1 MNIRLRNS
9 TEKTINPTPWF
20 FWALALWVCLV
31 CVLIQA
37 AKADDWTPRNGPEGG
52 YVARVAVDYTDSNI
66 VYLSNYAGIHKS
78 TNGGTS
84 WTNLNAYFGVS
95 KIILD
100 RTNHT
105 TVYAVGGPIFK
116 STNGGAN
123 WVILDTKLT
132 CDEAVEDMVLDPQN
146 SATIYGIVSTRVG
159 TTVDYSVIKSTNG
172 GDSWTKLT
180 WKAYEL
186 AIDPTNSSVFYAST
200 SAGLQKSTDGGGSFS
215 AAGTGLPTAQ
225 RLGTVVVDP
234 KTPATLFLA
243 IGDALYKSTNGGGQW
258 QLSNTGLDGK
268 NLTDPV
274 IDPISP
280 SNVYVVG
287 RAGTTSQGTLFKTIN
302 GGGQWSAV
310 NLGIST
316 ADAQVVAIDPS
327 APATLYTGTLHH
339 GVLKSTNSGTNWTLR
354 NTGVKAL
361 LQYMVLDPANKNT
374 IYAGIPGLGV
384 FQSTDGGSNWTA
396 RNSGLGSQMVAALAI
411 SPVGN
416 RTLWASVNNAVEQ
429 DLGGGFKF
437 YFPGVY
443 KSDNGGA
450 TWTLTTTPADN
461 FGFLAPMKLVADP
474 VAPNGIYALG
484 LAGTVYHSTDGGT
497 TWSSSNTGLPASTLL
512 NCLVIDPKSPA
523 TLYLGLYVPTVG
535 TPLLY
540 KSTNSGTSWAAS
552 ASGLPGA
559 QGIFDLAIDPK
570 TPSNLFASVVVA
582 INASGGV
589 IANGGVF
596 KSVDSGGSWQDTTA
610 GIASVLAAYAGTQY
624 GNITYAGQPL
634 NCPIPQFLITGMSLA
649 IDANTPS
656 TLFAVV
662 NGFVL
667 RTTNSA
673 GSYALAHSGLPFSPY
688 QIGISPADSATAYA
702 AHQGVY
708 VYTGTGGGGGGGG
721 GTPTVTVTAPNGG
734 ESWTAGSVQ
743 NITWTTTGTVTNVKI
758 EISTDGGTN
767 YTTVVASTANTGSY
781 SWTVPNTPGANIR
794 IRVSDAAG
802 TASDASNGNFTIA
815 AAGTCSYSI
824 SPSSRSFGLSG
835 GTGSVTVTAGSGC
848 AWTATSNA
856 GFVTITSGASGT
868 GNGTVNYSVGA
879 ASSSRT
885 GTLTIAGQTFTVTQE
900 PSTGISA
907 DLFVPVAL
915 STSGVGGSFYTTEL
929 TFTNRGTT
937 TVALDLGYVATTGGG
952 SGSATLSIP
961 PGQSIFSNA
970 IDYLRAQGLTIPDSG
985 PRIGTLRARFSNLSV
1000 ASAAGVTAR
1009 TTTLVRDGG
1018 GNSIGR
1024 AGLAYAAI
1032 ASGSAAGISETEEK
1046 QANPPERTELNGA
1059 VNLSSS
1065 ALTGASYICG
1075 LRQTADDRSNVAF
1088 QNVGA
1093 AAAGSITL
1101 RVTVFDGN
1109 TSSSTVLDPVVLAPG
1124 EFYQI
1129 GSVLASNGL
1138 NLTNGYVK
1146 VERTSGTAPYY
1157 AYGVVNDQVN
1167 SDGSFVIPQP
1177 ASSSPV
1183 TGLTLPVIVQTTAFL
1198 SELVL
1203 TNFSSQARSIN
1214 FTFVADSIT
1223 TADKTARFTINL
1235 PAGQQ
1240 QIIPDIFTYMRDN
1253 SVAGIGPAGTTIAG
1267 ALFATAVGG
1276 DISGVVLGART
1287 SAGGGV
1293 AGGRFGL
1300 FYTAVPYGQ
1309 ASTSSAWVFGLQ
1321 QNSENRTNLAIVNT
1335 GETDANSNTFV
1346 IDLYDGA
1353 TGAKVKTLDPIIVP
1367 ARGWIQIGTVLTN
1380 APGVQQGYAQVR
1392 RTAGVNPFVTY
1403 AVINDGAGPGERTG
1417 DGAYIGSS
1425 E

>member
-1 MNIRLRNS
+1 MKIRLGNS
-9 TEKTINPTPWF
+9 AEKSINPTPWF
-20 FWALALWVCLV
+20 FWALALWACLV
-31 CVLIQA
+31 SVLIRA
-37 AKADDWTPRNGPEGG
+37 ARADDWTPRNGPEGG

-66 VYLSNYAGIHKS
+66 VYLANYAGIHKS
-78 TNGGTS
+78 TNGGAS
-84 WTNLNAYFGVS
+84 WTNLNAYFGIS
-95 KIILD
+95 KIVLD
-100 RTNHT
+100 PTNHT
-105 TVYAVGGPIFK
+105 TVYSVGGPVVR
-116 STNGGAN
+116 STDAGAN

-132 CDEAVEDMVLDPQN
+132 CDEAVEDIVLDPQN
-146 SATIYGIVSTRVG
+146 SATIHGIVVTRIG
-159 TTVDYSVIKSTNG
+159 TTVDYSVIKSTNRG
-172 GDSWTKLT
+172 ETWTKLT

-200 SAGLQKSTDGGGSFS
+200 SAGLQKSTDGGGSWS
-215 AAGTGLPTAQ
+215 PAGTGLPTGQ

-258 QLSNTGLDGK
+258 QPSNTGLDGK
-268 NLTDPV
+268 TLNDPV
-274 IDPISP
+274 IDPVSP
-280 SNVYVVG
+280 SNVYVVA
-287 RAGTTSQGTLFKTIN
+287 RVGTASQGTLFKTIN
-302 GGGQWSAV
+302 GGTQWSTV
-310 NLGIST
+310 NLGIAT
-316 ADAQVVAIDPS
+316 ADAQVVAVDPS

-339 GVLKSTNSGTNWTLR
+339 GVLKSTNNGTTWTLR

-361 LQYMVLDPANKNT
+361 IQYMALDPANKNT
-374 IYAGIPGLGV
+374 LYAGIPGLGV

-396 RNSGLGSQMVAALAI
+396 RNTGLGSQMVAALAI

-437 YFPGVY
+437 YFPGIY

-450 TWTLTTTPADN
+450 TWTLTTAPADN
-461 FGFLAPMKLVADP
+461 FGFLAPMKLAADP

-484 LAGTVYHSTDGGT
+484 AAGTVYHSTDGGT
-497 TWSSSNTGLPASTLL
+497 TWSSSNTGLPGSVLL

-523 TLYLGLYVPTVG
+523 TLYVGLFVATTG
-535 TPLLY
+535 TPLIY
-540 KSTNSGTSWAAS
+540 KSTNSGVSWAAS
-552 ASGLPGA
+552 GSGLPSA
-559 QGIFDLAIDPK
+559 TGIFDLAIDPK

-582 INASGGV
+582 INASGSV
-589 IANGGVF
+589 TANGGVF

-610 GIASVLAAYAGTQY
+610 GIAPVLATYAGTQY

-656 TLFAVV
+656 TLFALV

-688 QIGISPADSATAYA
+688 QIAISPADSTTAYA

-708 VYTGTGGGGGGGG
+708 AYIGTGGGGGGGGG
-721 GTPTVTVTAPNGG
+721 GTPTLTVTAPNGG

-743 NITWTTTGTVTNVKI
+743 NITWTTTGTIANVKI
-758 EISTDGGTN
+758 EVSTDGGAT
-767 YTTVVASTANTGSY
+767 YSTLVASTANTGSY
-781 SWTVPNTPGANIR
+781 SWTVPNTLGSAYRVR
-794 IRVSDAAG
+794 ISDAAG
-802 TASDASNGNFTIA
+802 TASDASNGDFTIA
-815 AAGTCSYSI
+815 AAGTCSYAI

-848 AWTATSNA
+848 AWTASSNA
-856 GFVTITSGASGT
+856 GFVTITSGASGS
-868 GNGTVNYSVGA
+868 GNGTVNYSVAA
-879 ASSSRT
+879 ASSART
-885 GTLTIAGQTFTVTQE
+885 GTLTIAGQTFTVTQA

-907 DLFVPVAL
+907 DLFVPVTL

-937 TVALDLGYVATTGGG
+937 TTSVDLSYVATTGGG
-952 SGSATLSIP
+952 SGSASIAIP
-961 PGQSIFSNA
+961 PGQSVFSNA
-970 IDYLRAQGLTIPDSG
+970 IEYLRTQGLSIPDSG
-985 PRIGTLRARFSNLSV
+985 SRLGTLRARFSNLSV
-1000 ASAAGVTAR
+1000 ASATGITAR
-1009 TTTLVRDGG
+1009 TTTLVRDGA
-1018 GNSIGR
+1018 GNPIGR

-1032 ASGSAAGISETEEK
+1032 ASSGGQSLSEVQGSSPLPPRADLRDSVSLASAG
-1046 QANPPERTELNGA
+1046 
-1059 VNLSSS
+1059 
-1065 ALTGASYICG
+1065 LTAPAYICG
-1075 LRQTADDRSNVAF
+1075 LRQNSDDRSNVAF

-1093 AAAGSITL
+1093 AGDGSITL

-1109 TSSSTVLDPVVLAPG
+1109 SPSSTVLDAIVLAPG
-1124 EFYQI
+1124 EFSQI
-1129 GSVLASNGL
+1129 GGVLTSNGL
-1138 NLTNGYVK
+1138 SLSNGYIK

-1157 AYGVVNDQVN
+1157 AYGVINDQVN

-1177 ASSSPV
+1177 ASTTPV
-1183 TGLTLPVIVQTTAFL
+1183 SGLTLPVIVQTTAFL
-1198 SELVL
+1198 SELVI
-1203 TNFSSQARSIN
+1203 TNFSSQARILS
-1214 FTFVADSIT
+1214 FSFVADSIS
-1223 TADKTARFTINL
+1223 TADKTARFTLNL

-1253 SVAGIGPAGTTIAG
+1253 AVAGIGPAGTTIAG
-1267 ALFATAVGG
+1267 ALFATAASG
-1276 DISGVVLGART
+1276 DLSGVVLGART
-1287 SAGGGV
+1287 SASGGST
-1293 AGGRFGL
+1293 GGRFGL

-1335 GETDANSNTFV
+1335 GEIDGNSDTFV

-1353 TGAKVKTLDPIIVP
+1353 TGAKVKTLDPISLP
-1367 ARGWIQIGTVLTN
+1367 ARGWIQIGTILNN

-1392 RTAGVNPFVTY
+1392 RTAGANPFIAY

-1425 E
+1425 D